1 MFRSLF
7 GGFQTLTVSFPLVIF
22 TELAEGTCLKNYEY
36 MRKEVAS
43 DKAKK
48 KWTLELPSDSHL
60 LLYLFCAFLE
70 YPKWMLHVD
79 PSSYSGALSS
89 KNPLFLGV
97 LPPKERFPEKYIAV
111 ISVVPSILHPG
122 SFVLVIGRQC
132 PPVFVMYWDKKLQFC
147 LQVKLSTETF
157 LFSSLFLKKI
167 GLFNW
172 LML

>member
-1 MFRSLF
+1 MKRNTENLRWY
-7 GGFQTLTVSFPLVIF
+7 QRDLNDAHI

-36 MRKEVAS
+36 MRKEEAS

-89 KNPLFLGV
+89 KNPLFVGN
-97 LPPKERFPEKYIAV
+97 LPPKERFPEKYVAV
-111 ISVVPSILHPG
+111 LSVVPSTLHPG
-122 SFVLVIGRQC
+122 ACVLVIGRQS
-132 PPVFVMYWDKKLQFC
+132 PPVFLMYWDKKLQFC
-147 LQVKLSTETF
+147 LQVMVVNEVLSI
-157 LFSSLFLKKI
+157 SPI
-167 GLFNW
+167 Y
-172 LML
+172 